1 MKDSVLI
8 SETERILIKPLSLD
22 DAPALTEILS
32 DPEVMKHS
40 VRGACDESA
49 TRKFIQECLSCYK
62 SHGVGP
68 WALIDKKSK
77 DFIGF
82 CGVGP
87 ESVGEIEEFNLGYR
101 LAKRYWGLGLAT
113 ESARA
118 VLAYALGERG
128 LKSMVVIIEPKHV
141 ASMRVAEK
149 VGFSNFKNKQFHGR
163 EVRVY
168 RMTRDQWAFVH
179 SNAIQWTNH

>member
-1 MKDSVLI
+1 MLI
-8 SETERILIKPLSLD
+8 SETERILIHPLSLD

-32 DPEVMKHS
+32 DPEVMKYS
-40 VRGACDESA
+40 VRGVCDESA
-49 TRKFIQECLSCYK
+49 TRKFITECLSCYK

-101 LAKRYWGLGLAT
+101 LAKRYWGLGLAA

-118 VLAYALGERG
+118 ALAYAFGEKG
-128 LKSMVVIIEPKHV
+128 LKSVIVIIEPKHV

-149 VGFSNFKNKQFHGR
+149 VGFSSFKNKEFHGR
-163 EVRVY
+163 EVRIY
-168 RMTRDQWAFVH
+168 RMTRDQWAILH
-179 SNAIQWTNH
+179 NDSLPWASR

>member
-1 MKDSVLI
+1 MLI

-40 VRGACDESA
+40 VRGVCDETA

-113 ESARA
+113 ESARV
-118 VLAYALGERG
+118 VLAYAFGEKG
-128 LKSMVVIIEPKHV
+128 LKSVIVIIEPKHV

-168 RMTRDQWAFVH
+168 RMTRDQWATLH
-179 SNAIQWTNH
+179 HNSLPWASR